1 MMLNLMGEGSFTA
14 LKFQLNFASIKFC
27 ITALFLFQDTIV
39 SVFCIDIAFARRGQ
53 ASQAFVIMTFY
64 FIFLGTQLRITI
76 IIISNIT
83 IIIYTLKRLSSFR
96 GEIRG
101 V

>member
-1 MMLNLMGEGSFTA
+1 MLNLMGEGSFTA

-27 ITALFLFQDTIV
+27 ITALFQDTIV
-39 SVFCIDIAFARRGQ
+39 SVFRIDIAFARRGQ

-76 IIISNIT
+76 IIILNIT